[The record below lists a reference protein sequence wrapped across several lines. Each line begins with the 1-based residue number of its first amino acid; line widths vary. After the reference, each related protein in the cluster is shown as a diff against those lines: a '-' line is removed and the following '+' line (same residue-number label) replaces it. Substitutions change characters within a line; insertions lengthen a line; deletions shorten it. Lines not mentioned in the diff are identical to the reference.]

1 MKLFNIDF
9 SFNRALMKEY
19 VILLVLFISALVLLI
34 SVVLFSQSLMSKW
47 EEYTFLKEE
56 VEQVESRINLV
67 DSYKLLSDN
76 EIQDNNQ
83 VLEELIPSGDTN
95 LSMYYILDDLALK
108 TGLEL
113 SNYQLSNSSQTDNKS
128 DVTVTAIGTP
138 EELLDFLSKYEF
150 ITGRLLTLKSID
162 LRRESHDSEILNV
175 KMVLNYYTV
184 EIKPISEVRNSASHR
199 DIEFMREIRN
209 KVKQIDEDY

>member
-1 MKLFNIDF
+1 
-9 SFNRALMKEY
+9 MKEY

-128 DVTVTAIGTP
+128 DVTVSAIGTP

-184 EIKPISEVRNSASHR
+184 EIKPISEVRNSASHS

>member
-1 MKLFNIDF
+1 
-9 SFNRALMKEY
+9 MKEY

-67 DSYKLLSDN
+67 DSYKLLSDD

-113 SNYQLSNSSQTDNKS
+113 SNYQLSTSSQTENKS
-128 DVTVTAIGTP
+128 DVTVSAIGTP

-184 EIKPISEVRNSASHR
+184 EIKPISEVRNSASHS